1 MRSWYFIFLPLDSL
15 LFNPSINKA
24 VSGRIDTLLMCASTP
39 PPPQRW
45 MTTTG
50 PTHHHHQ
57 EKKTVIV
64 TARSKLDLLLLR
76 CVTPAP
82 AATVSPR
89 GLQTYRRIQPL
100 ALSKVENP
108 LLRRAHTANSPRAS
122 NPEMGITQTSRI
134 WDTS

>member
-1 MRSWYFIFLPLDSL
+1 MRSCYFIFLPLDSL

-45 MTTTG
+45 MTTKG
-50 PTHHHHQ
+50 PTQHHHHQ

-82 AATVSPR
+82 AARVSPR

-108 LLRRAHTANSPRAS
+108 PNTTGAHCEQPKSKQSRNGNYPDVP
-122 NPEMGITQTSRI
+122 NMGH
-134 WDTS
+134 